1 MFFILFI
8 PFVAKDLTK
17 FVVQKVLRRMLGL
30 KFGQQIY
37 LLWVIRVAARA
48 QPFAW
53 YLAQCSSWTTHEE
66 REGKHDQH
74 RTALGS
80 NRKYIPYLRE
90 LHFWKVQNCLMIK
103 FYQFVYLVSF
113 LLFRSSWDIRLVT
126 FLLICFSGSVPL
138 DLFLLIR
145 SFWYILLDLF
155 LKIQSSWFI
164 ILIHGS
170 WSVPVDL
177 FLLIH
182 SSWFISVD
190 LFLLIHS
197 CWSIPVHPFLL
208 IHSCWSG
215 LLDPFLLI
223 RLQNTKIKDPNCYIW
238 FTHLIGIG
246 LLYLPQYGMGELPP
260 RFQRPCIKTLLWP
273 QHCHPRSTTLLW
285 QSVLKHKV
293 SRLKPE
299 APLASGDT
307 GTKSRQ

>member
-80 NRKYIPYLRE
+80 NRKYIPYLRK

-103 FYQFVYLVSF
+103 FYQFISLVPF
-113 LLFRSSWDIRLVT
+113 LLRYSSWSI
-126 FLLICFSGSVPL
+126 PL
-138 DLFLLIR
+138 DLFLWIC
-145 SFWYILLDLF
+145 SSGFVPLD
-155 LKIQSSWFI
+155 
-164 ILIHGS
+164 
-170 WSVPVDL
+170 P

-182 SSWFISVD
+182 SSWSVPKDTIILIHHLDWFMALDLFLLICSYWFIPLDSFQLIYSCWSIPVD
-190 LFLLIHS
+190 PFLLIHS
-197 CWSIPVHPFLL
+197 CWSIPVDLVFL
-208 IHSCWSG
+208 IHSSWSV
-215 LLDPFLLI
+215 
-223 RLQNTKIKDPNCYIW
+223 Y
-238 FTHLIGIG
+238 
-246 LLYLPQYGMGELPP
+246 
-260 RFQRPCIKTLLWP
+260 KTL
-273 QHCHPRSTTLLW
+273 R
-285 QSVLKHKV
+285 
-293 SRLKPE
+293 
-299 APLASGDT
+299 
-307 GTKSRQ
+307 